1 METELGRFLRRLQEI
16 SQAMLYTT
24 EARELHVV
32 LDRIAHAAKELAGTR
47 YAALGVPDGQGGLRY
62 FRTAGMTPEEIA
74 MIDHLPRGH
83 GLIGAIMTERRVI
96 RLASIQSDER
106 SSGFPPHHPPMN
118 SFLGVPVQAGTQLY
132 GMLYLC
138 DKRNG
143 EPFDEFDELIVQT
156 VASYAALAISGAE
169 VANQSRQIQLLEERE
184 RIGMALHDG
193 VIQSLYGIGMQ
204 VNALR
209 GMADVSEEALS
220 EIVHSLDD
228 VIEDIRGFISQLMT
242 RRTADNLRAV
252 LEQAIKR
259 VILPPQVLVELHLP
273 PVPLNMPADHIDS
286 LALMVREAVSNA
298 ARHANPSRIQVF
310 AEVVNNRILINIYDD
325 GRGFDLDYAGD
336 QAEQGKG
343 GMGLMNMHQRA
354 QAMGGSIVVDS
365 ALGKGTHVLIMV
377 PNTPLNS

>member
-16 SQAMLYTT
+16 SQVMLHTT

-83 GLIGAIMTERRVI
+83 GLIGAIMKERRVI
-96 RLASIQSDER
+96 RLSSIQSDPR
-106 SSGFPPHHPPMN
+106 SSGFPPHHPPMT
-118 SFLGVPVQAGTQLY
+118 SFLGVPVQAGTQLF

-138 DKRNG
+138 DKLNG

-204 VNALR
+204 VNVLR
-209 GMADVSEEALS
+209 GMSHVSDDALDQ
-220 EIVHSLDD
+220 IVRSLDD

-242 RRTADNLRAV
+242 RRTPDNLRAV

-259 VILPPQVLVELHLP
+259 VRMPANVELELHVP
-273 PVPLNMPADHIDS
+273 PVPLNMPTEHIES
-286 LALMVREAVSNA
+286 LVLMVREAVSNA
-298 ARHANPSRIQVF
+298 ARHAKPSHVRVF
-310 AEVVNNRILINIYDD
+310 AEAVNGRILINIYDD
-325 GRGFDLDYAGD
+325 GRGFDVDHVGD
-336 QAEQGKG
+336 HVETMRG
-343 GMGLMNMHQRA
+343 GMGLMNMRQRA
-354 QAMGGSIVVDS
+354 QAMGGTVVVDS
-365 ALGKGTHVLIMV
+365 AIGQGTHILMML

>member
-1 METELGRFLRRLQEI
+1 METELGHFLRRLQEI

-96 RLASIQSDER
+96 RLSSIQSDKR
-106 SSGFPPHHPPMN
+106 SSGFPPHHPPMT

-209 GMADVSEEALS
+209 GLPEVSEETLS

-310 AEVVNNRILINIYDD
+310 AEVVKNRILINIYDD
-325 GRGFDLDYAGD
+325 GRGFESDHARD

-365 ALGKGTHVLIMV
+365 APGKGTHVLIMV
-377 PNTPLNS
+377 PNAPLNS